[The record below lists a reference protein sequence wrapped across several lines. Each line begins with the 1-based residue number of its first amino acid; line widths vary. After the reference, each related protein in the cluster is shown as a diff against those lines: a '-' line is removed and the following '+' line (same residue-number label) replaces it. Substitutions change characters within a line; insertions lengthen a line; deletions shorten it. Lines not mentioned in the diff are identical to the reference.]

1 MKNLDAF
8 VIDELV
14 AGNLHGEQYRRVLKA
29 LDEQPDGWKE
39 CAMAFLQEQALKREL
54 RVLTADDEIWNP
66 NRKSRAVVDAP
77 ASVEPVSPSK
87 SSEHVRLEWMT
98 RLSSIAALLLL
109 SFSVGWFGA
118 GWGRETSESDG
129 TTSEAAVAGGQANE
143 VPAAPSGSVAPMYVG
158 KEMIPVDR
166 SPPALLQELESRGSI
181 NLESFGGYVPVRVGD
196 SIELIPVQQYRVRS
210 GSVPY

>member
-1 MKNLDAF
+1 MKKLDAF

-54 RVLTADDEIWNP
+54 RVLAADDEIWNP
-66 NRKSRAVVDAP
+66 NRKSRAIVETP
-77 ASVEPVSPSK
+77 ASVHPVSPIK

-118 GWGRETSESDG
+118 GWGRGTSESDG
-129 TTSEAAVAGGQANE
+129 KPSEATVAGGQANE
-143 VPAAPSGSVAPMYVG
+143 IPAAADGSIPPMYVG

-181 NLESFGGYVPVRVGD
+181 NLESFDGYVPVRVGD

>member
-1 MKNLDAF
+1 MKKLDAF

-54 RVLTADDEIWNP
+54 RVLVADDEIWNP
-66 NRKSRAVVDAP
+66 NRKSRAIVETP
-77 ASVEPVSPSK
+77 ASVHPVSPIK

-118 GWGRETSESDG
+118 GWGRGTSESDG
-129 TTSEAAVAGGQANE
+129 KPSEATVAGGQANE
-143 VPAAPSGSVAPMYVG
+143 IPAAADGSIPPMYVG

-181 NLESFGGYVPVRVGD
+181 NLESFDGYVPVRVGD